1 MKKIL
6 LKIIRNMLNKYVF
19 DNDKLQDNIITAA
32 NKKIDIPFASE
43 KDEREMLNM
52 MYNAFE
58 PAFKSEIMN
67 LLGDEPIKKGS
78 SL

>member
-1 MKKIL
+1 
-6 LKIIRNMLNKYVF
+6 MLNKYVF

-43 KDEREMLNM
+43 NDEREMLNM
-52 MYNAFE
+52 MYNASE

-67 LLGDEPIKKGS
+67 LLGDEPVKKGS

>member
-1 MKKIL
+1 
-6 LKIIRNMLNKYVF
+6 MLNKYVF

>member
-19 DNDKLQDNIITAA
+19 DNDKLQENIITAA

-67 LLGDEPIKKGS
+67 LLGDEPVKKDSG
-78 SL
+78 L